1 MPPKKALQIPVFTM
15 QRDDFGD
22 RHIAVTDDKLFA
34 ARTRWRNELD
44 DPLTPQFSPYP
55 HGYCSHIS

>member
-44 DPLTPQFSPYP
+44 DPNSAIFTVPAWLL
-55 HGYCSHIS
+55 